1 MKKTIKNLISGWM
14 FKWYRIIKSLKL
26 RSLNNRDIFTGIFK
40 NNSWRSLESIS
51 GPGSEMKQTTSL
63 INNLNILLHDMK
75 ITSVLDIPC
84 GDFNWMQKVDLSN
97 IEYIGADIVEEL
109 IKKNI
114 EIYEGKN
121 NLRFKVLN
129 LGRF

>member
-1 MKKTIKNLISGWM
+1 
-14 FKWYRIIKSLKL
+14 
-26 RSLNNRDIFTGIFK
+26 
-40 NNSWRSLESIS
+40 
-51 GPGSEMKQTTSL
+51 
-63 INNLNILLHDMK
+63 MK